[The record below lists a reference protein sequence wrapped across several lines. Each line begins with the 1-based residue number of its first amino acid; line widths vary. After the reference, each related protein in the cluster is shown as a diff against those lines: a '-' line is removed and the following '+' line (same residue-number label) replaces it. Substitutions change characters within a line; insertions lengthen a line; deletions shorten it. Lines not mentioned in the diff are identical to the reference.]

1 MYVLKLKQIMREFA
15 YAPTR
20 ISHQSIYIPDNLRNC
35 QYVFVRND
43 AIASKL
49 TPRYIGPFKVIERKE
64 SHYIIERN
72 VNNVSI
78 TLERLK
84 PAFVENN
91 NISDNDSIKDTF
103 IPEINVNKA
112 VRTK

>member
-1 MYVLKLKQIMREFA
+1 MS
-15 YAPTR
+15 TR
-20 ISHQSIYIPDNLRNC
+20 TSHQGIYIPDNLRNS
-35 QYVFVRND
+35 QYVFVRNNV
-43 AIASKL
+43 IASKL
-49 TPRYIGPFKVIERKE
+49 TRRYTGLFKVNERKE

-72 VNNVSI
+72 GNNVSI
-78 TLERLK
+78 NLERLK

-112 VRTK
+112 VRKKYCRMSKQVKRVTFA